1 MQKITDAKVKQLF
14 AQAKYDKIQARL
26 KRLRKRIYKSD
37 DNNNNTNSDDSNVDD
52 DDDDDDDDN
61 DGGDELHQRYNILRQ
76 PTNIPNDNDELLRRY
91 NNLKALPHNE
101 EELLLDTMTLEHLCF
116 ETYHPHHLCH

>member
-26 KRLRKRIYKSD
+26 NRLRKRIYKSD

-52 DDDDDDDDN
+52 DDDDN
-61 DGGDELHQRYNILRQ
+61 DGGDELRQRYNILRQ

>member
-26 KRLRKRIYKSD
+26 NRLRKRIYKSD

-61 DGGDELHQRYNILRQ
+61 DGGDELRQRYNILRQ

>member
-1 MQKITDAKVKQLF
+1 MQKINDAKVKQFF
-14 AQAKYDKIQARL
+14 AQAKYNKIQARL
-26 KRLRKRIYKSD
+26 IRLRKRIYKSD
-37 DNNNNTNSDDSNVDD
+37 DNNNNTNFDDSNVDD
-52 DDDDDDDDN
+52 DDDDDDN
-61 DGGDELHQRYNILRQ
+61 DGRDELRQRYNILRQ

-91 NNLKALPHNE
+91 NNLKAPPHSE

>member
-1 MQKITDAKVKQLF
+1 MQKISDAKVKQLF
-14 AQAKYDKIQARL
+14 AQAKYNKIQARL
-26 KRLRKRIYKSD
+26 IRLRKRIYKSD
-37 DNNNNTNSDDSNVDD
+37 DNNNNTNFDDSNVDD
-52 DDDDDDDDN
+52 DDDDDN
-61 DGGDELHQRYNILRQ
+61 DGRDELRQRYNILRQ

-91 NNLKALPHNE
+91 NNLKALPHSE

>member
-1 MQKITDAKVKQLF
+1 MQKISDAKVKQLF
-14 AQAKYDKIQARL
+14 AQAKYNKIQARL
-26 KRLRKRIYKSD
+26 IRLRKRIYKSD
-37 DNNNNTNSDDSNVDD
+37 DNNNNTNFDDSNVDD
-52 DDDDDDDDN
+52 DDDDDDN
-61 DGGDELHQRYNILRQ
+61 DGRDELRQRYNILRQ

-91 NNLKALPHNE
+91 NNLKAPPHSE